1 MFLIYN
7 CMYAVFWY
15 TNEDLC
21 TSLKNVKKYHD
32 FQWVIYIFKNVV
44 MVYYFILIILLVSI
58 YILFA
63 INNLL
68 KIQLTT
74 FLEQSSISRIIPRWQ
89 AWSIL
94 KAYDIDFLTTNSRK
108 VFLTNLQ
115 NIRLPTVSATSI

>member
-15 TNEDLC
+15 TNEDFC

-108 VFLTNLQ
+108 VILTNLQ